1 MHARQNVW
9 PHCAEV
15 CGFSNRLELQGF
27 RRQRA
32 SPRERAGPWTRVL
45 STAAKAGAMAGPWTR
60 ALSTAAKAG
69 AMAGPWTRVLSTAAE
84 AAKAASREVMTPVEN
99 LLPWARAGREKDL
112 RRVVVLG
119 TGWGAGRV
127 ARDLD
132 LGRHSSMALS
142 IVSPR

>member
-1 MHARQNVW
+1 MMHARQNVW

-32 SPRERAGPWTRVL
+32 SPRER
-45 STAAKAGAMAGPWTR
+45 
-60 ALSTAAKAG
+60 
-69 AMAGPWTRVLSTAAE
+69 AGPWTRVLSTAAE

>member
-1 MHARQNVW
+1 
-9 PHCAEV
+9 
-15 CGFSNRLELQGF
+15 
-27 RRQRA
+27 
-32 SPRERAGPWTRVL
+32 
-45 STAAKAGAMAGPWTR
+45 
-60 ALSTAAKAG
+60 
-69 AMAGPWTRVLSTAAE
+69 MAGPWTRVLSTAAE